1 MLKKRIAELA
11 AAAAFFGAVGCDEKE
26 CPAPIPASAEVGV
39 ASAAPDAK
47 PKILEQ
53 KGLTEAEIKFR
64 NEHPI
69 ESEVRE
75 VFASKQVLSEQQSK
89 QLVNLPEYVTES
101 FELVR
106 DNRFPNAEEEKK
118 TFQVVYDQEKWKSHL
133 KSIRF
138 ASEKTGVPLRV
149 LIAMGFI
156 ESKFDPKAVNTK
168 TMVYGPYQMKL
179 ATAQQVARSAK
190 EVYGFPIKV
199 ESEEDLKDVKTG
211 VRLAA
216 LYLKQLKSQY
226 GQLGLAIAAYSSG
239 DKTLEDKIEKAFP
252 KTDLG
257 AKEWKE
263 MERFHLAETKAK
275 QTYDQ
280 LLKLMNTGMASN
292 DQLREMRKVAKE
304 FSAQTEAYKKAKATW
319 LKKRSSLA
327 QTWQNDGVTLLGL
340 YAHAKKSESV
350 VPHSLSYPLAL
361 DQIAALAHKHAELAK
376 VPQKVVKSEK
386 KR

>member
-1 MLKKRIAELA
+1 
-11 AAAAFFGAVGCDEKE
+11 
-26 CPAPIPASAEVGV
+26 
-39 ASAAPDAK
+39 
-47 PKILEQ
+47 LEQ